1 MEQSSVPW
9 SLGHKDLGEDFGVK
23 VGVEHCG
30 GIQMVEIGECMEE
43 IGWFVVVVEEE
54 VVVVVVE
61 FGGY

>member
-1 MEQSSVPW
+1 
-9 SLGHKDLGEDFGVK
+9 LGHKDLGEDFGVK

-30 GIQMVEIGECMEE
+30 GIWMVEIGECVEE
-43 IGWFVVVVEEE
+43 IGWFVVVAEEE